1 MFPRKQENLIDAGE
15 GEKRE
20 RNINAIRNKKQNKTK
35 KHNECKKIN
44 QKIINKFLIKYI
56 QYITHYITSKVQYF

>member
-20 RNINAIRNKKQNKTK
+20 RNINAIRNKKTKQKTK
-35 KHNECKKIN
+35 PKSIMSAKK
-44 QKIINKFLIKYI
+44 
-56 QYITHYITSKVQYF
+56 